1 VVSTAF
7 IIGTLVVFE
16 QLSCIRS
23 KDLGFRKDRTMPMPI
38 WFQSRKVHIANPD
51 QDLRFRH
58 REVKAQFEQ
67 HSNIL
72 GSTSNRFYQGALVAN
87 GVFQAEGSTEN
98 MRIGYTDVD
107 EDFVA
112 FFGLQLLAGRAL
124 RYEDLAD
131 QEEKGRALMINE
143 SAMRRFG
150 WSDPGSGSPPIRS
163 ERS

>member
-1 VVSTAF
+1 MA
-7 IIGTLVVFE
+7 
-16 QLSCIRS
+16 
-23 KDLGFRKDRTMPMPI
+23 MPI
-38 WFQSRKVHIANPD
+38 WFQSRKVHNANPD

-72 GSTSNRFYQGALVAN
+72 GSTSNRFYQGAFVTN
-87 GVFQAEGSTEN
+87 GVFQPEGSTEKT
-98 MRIGYTDVD
+98 RIGYTDVD

-112 FFGLQLLAGRAL
+112 FFELQLLAGRAL

-150 WSDPGSGSPPIRS
+150 WSDPGSGSPSDPIICISDWVTGIWTKRS
-163 ERS
+163 PL